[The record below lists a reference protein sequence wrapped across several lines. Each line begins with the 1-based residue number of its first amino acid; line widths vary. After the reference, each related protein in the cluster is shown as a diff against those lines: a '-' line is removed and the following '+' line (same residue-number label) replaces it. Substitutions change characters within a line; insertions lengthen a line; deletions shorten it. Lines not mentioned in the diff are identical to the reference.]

1 MSDGNRSDV
10 QQRLAE
16 LNDNVRKASLR
27 GAWQREGR
35 TREPGANPLGLALE
49 RYPPQHHRG
58 R

>member
-35 TREPGANPLGLALE
+35 AGSPA
-49 RYPPQHHRG
+49 
-58 R
+58 